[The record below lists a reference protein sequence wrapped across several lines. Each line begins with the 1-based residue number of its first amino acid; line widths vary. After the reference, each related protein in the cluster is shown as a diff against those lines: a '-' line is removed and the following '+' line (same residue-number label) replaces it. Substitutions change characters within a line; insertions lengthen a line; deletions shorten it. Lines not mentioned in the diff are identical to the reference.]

1 MLSERPSNESL
12 NTTVVS
18 FFPRSTPV
26 DLAEMHCKIF
36 NEKCIIEPTGIKIKT
51 GKSNFTEFLQIGKII
66 SLLDINLSRI
76 IN

>member
-12 NTTVVS
+12 NTTVAS

-51 GKSNFTEFLQIGKII
+51 GKSNFPNFCRLEKLFLF
-66 SLLDINLSRI
+66 
-76 IN
+76 